1 MSTNLSDLDPDSPEF
16 EAALEAAQEA
26 EDAEREASAQAEGT
40 ATDDTGDA
48 DENADP
54 EAAKPAVVEA
64 QEPAPEP
71 AAAEPAKAA
80 EPAAAS
86 PATPKVAGVSS
97 KDGKTVLPYAAL
109 QAERRAARSAA
120 GRAEAAERALAETRQ
135 QLEDLKAGK
144 QPPPKASELEGMTEA
159 ELEEIKQDFP
169 GMAKLVDVALATAR
183 QLAELKKAG
192 KSAAGEAAATAEQ
205 DEEAEAE
212 EAIDS
217 NPVLLGWM
225 TDPKHA
231 DKFERAKV
239 LDRALEGSPK
249 WKDKP
254 LAERFAHVTKLV
266 ADEFDIEL
274 PKADTPEPEPEPQP
288 QATKPPKA
296 DPTAALQK
304 AQRVAPNT
312 LSDFKGGS
320 ADPNSER
327 IENLPAQRMLSRFE
341 DMSDAEIDAH
351 LAKFGG

>member
-1 MSTNLSDLDPDSPEF
+1 MSTNLSELEPDSPEF
-16 EAALEAAQEA
+16 EAALDAAQEA
-26 EDAEREASAQAEGT
+26 EDAEREAAAQAEGQT
-40 ATDDTGDA
+40 TDVGEA
-48 DENADP
+48 DDNADP

-64 QEPAPEP
+64 KEPDP
-71 AAAEPAKAA
+71 AAADPAKAA
-80 EPAAAS
+80 TPAAAA
-86 PATPKVAGVSS
+86 PATPKVAGVAS

-109 QAERRAARSAA
+109 QAERRAARNAA
-120 GRAEAAERALAETRQ
+120 GRAEAAERALAEARQ

-144 QPPPKASELEGMTEA
+144 QPPPKASDLEGMTEA

-169 GMAKLVDVALATAR
+169 SMAKLVDVALATAR
-183 QLAELKKAG
+183 ELATLKKAG
-192 KSAAGEAAATAEQ
+192 KPAAEEAAATTEQ
-205 DEEAEAE
+205 SEEAEFE

-217 NPVLLGWM
+217 NPVLLEWM

-231 DKFERAKV
+231 DKFERAQV

-266 ADEFDIEL
+266 AEEFNIEL
-274 PKADTPEPEPEPQP
+274 PKANEPDPDPEPQP
-288 QATKPPKA
+288 QATKTPKA
-296 DPTAALQK
+296 DPTAALQQ
-304 AQRVAPNT
+304 AQRAVPNT

-341 DMSDAEIDAH
+341 DMTDAEIDAH